1 MSPRKISI
9 HQVGLGASVRDAAA
23 DTMPVVRQMLG
34 ELGFNSE
41 IFVDGDERSL
51 RLRAQDLLLIHHC
64 GFQYRFDWL
73 AGLRCRKALIYH
85 GMTPPRY
92 FAQDTRDYDLSVK
105 AHAQLSALRGIVEA
119 GIALSSRSARRLQ
132 QRGFG
137 DVSVIPFFKDCTN
150 LRSIEYF
157 MPGMPSSLATRTTPP
172 WFSAT
177 CFTIARPS
185 PVPPVS
191 RERARSTR

>member
-64 GFQYRFDWL
+64 GFQDRFDWL
-73 AGLRCRKALIYH
+73 SGLRCRKALIYH
-85 GMTPPRY
+85 GMTSPRY
-92 FAQDTRDYDLSVK
+92 FDQYSRDYHLSIK
-105 AHAQLSALRGIVEA
+105 APAQLADFRPVVEA
-119 GIALSSRSARRLQ
+119 GIALSSA
-132 QRGFG
+132 
-137 DVSVIPFFKDCTN
+137 SV
-150 LRSIEYF
+150 R
-157 MPGMPSSLATRTTPP
+157 
-172 WFSAT
+172 
-177 CFTIARPS
+177 
-185 PVPPVS
+185 
-191 RERARSTR
+191 